1 MFQPLNGEQIVSKS
15 VIQEK
20 GASES
25 LKSPSPESSNLEIQE
40 SDKPSRQMA
49 ADEISR
55 LWEHGLH
62 EDTIF
67 NERLNFFLIFESVL
81 LGVVGVLYSRQPPV
95 MKSFLVVMASLG
107 LLITIIW
114 GYIQAK
120 HRSTLRILGQR
131 CEEHLPEFK
140 ETHAILA
147 GKKWRRVSGT
157 WLLTYL
163 IPFLVALV
171 WIALLILFVQ

>member
-1 MFQPLNGEQIVSKS
+1 MSNSMT
-15 VIQEK
+15 QEK
-20 GASES
+20 AAPELRKS
-25 LKSPSPESSNLEIQE
+25 SPSGVSELEVPE
-40 SDKPSRQMA
+40 SDKPARQMK

-67 NERLNFFLIFESVL
+67 NERLNFFLIFESVF
-81 LGVVGVLYSRQPPV
+81 LGVAGMLYSKQPPV
-95 MKSFLVVMASLG
+95 IKPFLVLVALLG
-107 LLITIIW
+107 FFITIIW

-120 HRSTLRILGQR
+120 HRSTLRILGER

-140 ETHAILA
+140 ETHATLA
-147 GKKWRRVSGT
+147 GKKWRRISGT
-157 WLLTYL
+157 WLLAYF

-171 WIALLILFVQ
+171 WIVLLLLFMQ

>member
-1 MFQPLNGEQIVSKS
+1 MSESMTR
-15 VIQEK
+15 EK
-20 GASES
+20 AASEL
-25 LKSPSPESSNLEIQE
+25 LKSSPSELNNLGVQE

-49 ADEISR
+49 ADEVSR

-67 NERLNFFLIFESVL
+67 NDRLNFFLIFESVL
-81 LGVVGVLYSRQPPV
+81 LGVVGMLYSKQPPV
-95 MKSFLVVMASLG
+95 IKPVLITIVSLG

-120 HRSTLRILGQR
+120 HRSTLRILGER
-131 CEEHLPEFK
+131 CEEHLTEFK
-140 ETHAILA
+140 ETHAALA
-147 GKKWRRVSGT
+147 GKKWRRISGT
-157 WLLTYL
+157 WLLAYV
-163 IPFLVALV
+163 IPFLVALI